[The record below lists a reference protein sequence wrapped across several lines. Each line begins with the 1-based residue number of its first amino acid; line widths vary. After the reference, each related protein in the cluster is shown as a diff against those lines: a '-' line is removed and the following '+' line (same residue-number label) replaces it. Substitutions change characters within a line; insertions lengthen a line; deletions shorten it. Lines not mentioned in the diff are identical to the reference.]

1 MKVYFKSL
9 HKGDDFKELGDLAV
23 DLNNTI
29 FKVVCENTIKEV
41 IIGDEKFNAYEKNE
55 IEFIKLRT
63 SNNEKVELKVIESIE
78 GKRDK
83 VSKEIIKVIDN
94 SFIYDN
100 MELDK
105 IRQLGELAYRN
116 ITSELR
122 YSSDDYYETI
132 MKNLN
137 SGLEDIDEIYTALT
151 KVVKLAR
158 NIAENPKVELVQSE
172 EVRDS
177 NEVKKISANSARYFI
192 MHPEDWY
199 KEGDSSP
206 KPLRMLTDTFEEIKD
221 IYEINLLNLLYIN
234 VKSLLNQRLH
244 YLKPIRVLW
253 KQL

>member
-41 IIGDEKFNAYEKNE
+41 IIGDEQFNAYEKNE

-100 MELDK
+100 
-105 IRQLGELAYRN
+105 IR
-116 ITSELR
+116 
-122 YSSDDYYETI
+122 
-132 MKNLN
+132 
-137 SGLEDIDEIYTALT
+137 
-151 KVVKLAR
+151 
-158 NIAENPKVELVQSE
+158 
-172 EVRDS
+172 
-177 NEVKKISANSARYFI
+177 ISI
-192 MHPEDWY
+192 
-199 KEGDSSP
+199 
-206 KPLRMLTDTFEEIKD
+206 
-221 IYEINLLNLLYIN
+221 
-234 VKSLLNQRLH
+234 
-244 YLKPIRVLW
+244 
-253 KQL
+253 